1 MNLGMFV
8 HCGSYVENGVHKL
21 GTYFSVKTNQRN
33 DDLLDKLCP
42 DCTSLLCLGY
52 KNYKANI

>member
-1 MNLGMFV
+1 MNLGM
-8 HCGSYVENGVHKL
+8 YIVENGVHKL